1 MPTSYRSTSQA
12 RRALYAT
19 ASLQGGYF
27 TAKQAAA
34 VGYRKQHLDYH
45 TRTGNFER
53 IGRGLYRLPDLPASE
68 HDDLIRWSLWSRG
81 RDDRPQAVV
90 SHETA
95 LRIHDL
101 GDVLPEK
108 VHLSVAPDFR
118 KPCPRGC
125 ILHRA
130 CLGESDVEHHDGFRV
145 TTPLRTLLDIATG
158 PVARDQ
164 VEKALREA
172 LRRGLLRRS
181 QIETGGAGHPGRTAL
196 LGLLRP
202 AA

>member
-1 MPTSYRSTSQA
+1 MTYRSTSKA
-12 RRALYAT
+12 RRRLYAA
-19 ASLQGGYF
+19 ASIQGGYV

-34 VGYRKQHLDYH
+34 AGYRKQHIDYH
-45 TRTGNFER
+45 TQTGNFER
-53 IGRGLYRLPDLPASE
+53 VGRGLYRLPDLPASE

-81 RDDRPQAVV
+81 RDERPQAVV

-101 GDVLPEK
+101 GDVLPER
-108 VHLSVAPDFR
+108 VHLTVPPGFR
-118 KPCPRGC
+118 KPCPKGC

-130 CLGESDVEHHDGFRV
+130 HLSEPELEHHDGFRV
-145 TTPLRTLLDIATG
+145 TTPLRTLLDVAAG
-158 PVARDQ
+158 PVPCNQ

-172 LRRGLLRRS
+172 VRQGLIRRS
-181 QIETGGAGHPGRTAL
+181 QIEHASAGHPGRAAL
-196 LGLLRP
+196 LGLLQP

>member
-1 MPTSYRSTSQA
+1 MPTTYRSTSQA
-12 RRALYAT
+12 RREISAT

-34 VGYRKQHLDYH
+34 AGYGKQHLDYH
-45 TRTGNFER
+45 TQTGNFER
-53 IGRGLYRLPDLPASE
+53 VGRGLYRLPDLPASE
-68 HDDLIRWSLWSRG
+68 HDDLIRWSFWSRG
-81 RDDRPQAVV
+81 RDDRPQAAI

-108 VHLSVAPDFR
+108 VHLTVRPGFR
-118 KPCPRGC
+118 KTCPKGC

-130 CLGESDVEHHDGFRV
+130 RLGESEVEHHQGFSV
-145 TTPLRTLLDIATG
+145 TTPLRTLLD
-158 PVARDQ
+158 VAAGAVSRDQ

-172 LRRGLLRRS
+172 VRQGLIRRS
-181 QIETGGAGHPGRTAL
+181 QIVHAGTGHPGHAAL
-196 LGLLRP
+196 VGLLD
-202 AA
+202 AAA